1 MDFAFC
7 KTLFQRK
14 AKRFFTPTPPAQ
26 WRWARSCSPISEFFS
41 RRVILLWQILHTIV
55 VVIGGG
61 VLFFV
66 TRVQSLRKYHIF
78 AGFTS
83 ALFQYKTPHVTTMCS
98 ILLTGSKTCF
108 QCCCCCCCFLLLLH
122 VLFHLLITFVF
133 KWTLLKLQCLI
144 QIQLY
149 VCIDRNCF
157 HIMPGQVNLPSS
169 REGIACT
176 M

>member
-14 AKRFFTPTPPAQ
+14 AKRFFTPTPPAHGAERGAAPQ
-26 WRWARSCSPISEFFS
+26 SVSSSPGVLSFFDKFY
-41 RRVILLWQILHTIV
+41 ILLLLLLV
-55 VVIGGG
+55 VVFCFLSHGYNPWENI
-61 VLFFV
+61 
-66 TRVQSLRKYHIF
+66 IF

-83 ALFQYKTPHVTTMCS
+83 ALFQYKITHVTT
-98 ILLTGSKTCF
+98 IILTGSKTCF

-122 VLFHLLITFVF
+122 LLITLVF